1 MVLRGLAACGLL
13 LALAGCGDSANSPPD
28 REQIETL
35 VDDFFQDAADKD
47 AQAVCEVLTEDGWAH
62 ALYRKFVVDEPL
74 RSATQDDCVDERAP
88 AALRSVDLPAAV
100 KHGSRPGIERL
111 RILGDRASGI
121 VTFANDQRRWAFRK
135 TGDGWKI
142 ESFSLPVRE

>member
-1 MVLRGLAACGLL
+1 MILRGLAACGLL
-13 LALAGCGDSANSPPD
+13 LAFAGCGDSSNSTPD

-35 VDDFFQDAADKD
+35 VDDFFRDAADKD
-47 AQAVCEVLTEDGWAH
+47 AEAVCSALTEDGWAH
-62 ALYRKFVVDEPL
+62 ALYRKFLVDEPL
-74 RSATQDDCVDERAP
+74 RSATKDDCVGKRAP

-100 KHGSRPGIERL
+100 EHGSRPGIERL

-121 VTFANDQRRWAFRK
+121 VTFNNDQRRWAFLD
-135 TGDGWKI
+135 TDDGWKI